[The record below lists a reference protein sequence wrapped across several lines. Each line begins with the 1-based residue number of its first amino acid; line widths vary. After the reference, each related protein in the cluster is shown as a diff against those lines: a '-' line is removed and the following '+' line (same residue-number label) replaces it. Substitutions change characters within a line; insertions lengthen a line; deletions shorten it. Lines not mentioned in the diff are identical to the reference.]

1 MSATLEF
8 REIPG
13 FADALRREASVRR
26 EAWAHSHTQICGV
39 RVRVL
44 TLRDVVILEEL
55 QNGFFCPWRF
65 DSDEEYLSHCAQLVW
80 WLSDLPKPPIYSRSI
95 FHPWVAGRQRQLL
108 SYLARHPK
116 RLAEE
121 TNKFL
126 RDSFM
131 DAPKGSGSQGTAVAA
146 MPAYIADTLAAGGF
160 KISVDEMLDMPIARL
175 WQLVRLSTRRIYG
188 TPLTNESDKLA
199 TDFLAGANQRN

>member
-1 MSATLEF
+1 
-8 REIPG
+8 
-13 FADALRREASVRR
+13 VRR

-121 TNKFL
+121 TNQFL